1 MKMRTCSYHPNIRL
15 YCTINN
21 LSERK
26 RCCFTWPTGSCLV
39 ICPPIVSH
47 YFALLL
53 DDFIYRN
60 SKLSNSLI
68 CQPSVKEIVVL
79 ALLFVL
85 KDKGLFIFHQ
95 SVKAFRDTSTV
106 DARVSSSAG
115 PLTCCVNTRV
125 RDRQTRE
132 KTDVVVEGLRWLGQL
147 VAILLSY
154 HILLVS
160 HFVPNTHQ
168 FAQHDCHLHI
178 SDYI

>member
-1 MKMRTCSYHPNIRL
+1 MTHR
-15 YCTINN
+15 
-21 LSERK
+21 
-26 RCCFTWPTGSCLV
+26 
-39 ICPPIVSH
+39 IVSCYMSSH
-47 YFALLL
+47 CFFSLYFALLL

-95 SVKAFRDTSTV
+95 SVKAFRDTSTNGV
-106 DARVSSSAG
+106 CARLLISGAAHLLRQYTGPWQADEGENRCSSWGTTVAWT
-115 PLTCCVNTRV
+115 TCC
-125 RDRQTRE
+125 DPPF
-132 KTDVVVEGLRWLGQL
+132 L
-147 VAILLSY
+147 Y

-160 HFVPNTHQ
+160 HFVHTHQ

-178 SDYI
+178 ISDYI